1 MMRAYLFLLK
11 GTPLSTRRTSS
22 EPLGMAMAAL
32 LTNINALFGH
42 DKMIVSFAISQ
53 KMFPF
58 SALVPLLLFLL
69 IGFLLERAL
78 TKYLRAL
85 GIRKGWRGIE
95 VLCNALKVH
104 LTVWALCV
112 GFFWVLSK
120 LPLSEEAFLLLR
132 KAVLSLLIVS
142 LSLFFSKLLSQ
153 ILGLYLEKFKDVLP
167 PTSLFE
173 NLVRVFV
180 LVIGFLVLVQ
190 ALGLSVT
197 PALAGLGIG
206 GLAAALALQGPLAN
220 LFSGIHIMLS
230 RQIRPG
236 DYVKLETGHE
246 GYVVDISWRNTTIKE
261 LPNNLVIVPN
271 AKLASL
277 IVVNYH
283 HPEPQ
288 ISVVI
293 PVLVSYSSDL
303 AKVERVTLEVAKEVM
318 MEVPGGVAEFEP
330 LLRFQAFEDSGIR
343 LSVVLRAREY
353 SDQYLIRH
361 EFIKRLLMRY
371 RQEGVEIPY
380 PTRTVY
386 LKRRRGAG
394 ETEVQ

>member
-1 MMRAYLFLLK
+1 MATFL
-11 GTPLSTRRTSS
+11 THVY
-22 EPLGMAMAAL
+22 
-32 LTNINALFGH
+32 ALFDH
-42 DKMIVSFAISQ
+42 NKIIVLFATSQ
-53 KMFPF
+53 KMSSFFGAFIP
-58 SALVPLLLFLL
+58 LVVVLL
-69 IGFLLERAL
+69 IGFLLERGL
-78 TKYLRAL
+78 TKYLRTL
-85 GIRKGWRGIE
+85 GIKRGWKGIE
-95 VLCNALKVH
+95 VLCNSLKVH
-104 LTVWALCV
+104 LTIWALCV
-112 GFFWVLSK
+112 GLFLALPK
-120 LPLSEEAFLLLR
+120 IPLSEESFLLLR
-132 KAVLSLLIVS
+132 KAVLSLLIIS
-142 LSLFFSKLLSQ
+142 LSFFFSKVLAQ
-153 ILGLYLEKFKDVLP
+153 MLGLYLEKFKDVLP

-173 NLVRVFV
+173 NLVRIFV
-180 LVIGFLVLVQ
+180 LVIGFLILVQ
-190 ALGLSVT
+190 ALGLSIT

-246 GYVVDISWRNTTIKE
+246 GYVMDISWRDTTIKE

-283 HPEPQ
+283 QPEPQ
-288 ISVVI
+288 ISIVV

-303 AKVERVTLEVAKEVM
+303 AKVEQVTLEVAKEVM
-318 MEVPGGVAEFEP
+318 REVPGGVVEFEP
-330 LLRFQAFEDSGIR
+330 ILRFQAFEDSGVR

-371 RQEGVEIPY
+371 RQEGIEIPY
-380 PTRTVY
+380 PTRAVY
-386 LKRRRGAG
+386 LKQEGGVGENRG
-394 ETEVQ
+394 Q